1 MVSRKSG
8 TKKTVKSTGKQ
19 FTLDMV
25 VAKKP
30 TVKKTAAKKPTTK
43 KPTTVKK
50 TTVKKTTAK
59 KPTVKK
65 TAATKKTVATK
76 KSTTTKKPTVKK
88 TTAVKPTVKKTT
100 APKKPTVKKT
110 AKYHCKLYVDGIFEK
125 SFEADSYDEIE
136 REKRIAYDETGADE
150 VEVRVESKE
159 FANAKKSVVGRKP
172 VIKKPNDSYYI
183 VRQPTKRTNLTKII
197 GYTVRNGDWDTF
209 GENIKS
215 IEKARVIAAYHCD
228 EGERIYIFGVN
239 AIHDEI
245 YCEELRWV
253 YNQTVNDYSDLGF
266 YCERT
271 TNYRMDNEDTEY
283 YKIDPKTGKI
293 IDTKYSYRRY
303 FHYSGW

>member
-43 KPTTVKK
+43 KPTAVKKSTAVKK
-50 TTVKKTTAK
+50 TTVKKTATK
-59 KPTVKK
+59 KPTIKK
-65 TAATKKTVATK
+65 T
-76 KSTTTKKPTVKK
+76 TVKK
-88 TTAVKPTVKKTT
+88 TTAVKPTAKKTT
-100 APKKPTVKKT
+100 AVKKSTTPKKSTAKKT
-110 AKYHCKLYVDGIFEK
+110 AKYNCKLYVDGIFEK
-125 SFEADSYDEIE
+125 SFKADSYDEIE
-136 REKRIAYDETGADE
+136 REKRIAYQETGADE